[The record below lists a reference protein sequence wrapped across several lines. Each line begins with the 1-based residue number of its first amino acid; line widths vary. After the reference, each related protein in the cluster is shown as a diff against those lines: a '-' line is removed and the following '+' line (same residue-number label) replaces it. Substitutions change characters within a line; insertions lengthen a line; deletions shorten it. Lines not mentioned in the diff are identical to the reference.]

1 MVPWSR
7 LTGLVVTKQ
16 LPQMLF
22 TIFMRQSLMSN
33 VPSLL
38 TLILVIPS
46 ALVIFPSPDPLSLS
60 SHHLTI
66 HSSSLSLSQLRGEMV
81 PVKISFQRGSGL
93 GCASWFRSGEED
105 INKYRATL

>member
-22 TIFMRQSLMSN
+22 TIFMSVMSN
-33 VPSLL
+33 GPPPL

-46 ALVIFPSPDPLSLS
+46 ALVIFPPSDPGIVMGSRN
-60 SHHLTI
+60 
-66 HSSSLSLSQLRGEMV
+66 HS
-81 PVKISFQRGSGL
+81 
-93 GCASWFRSGEED
+93 
-105 INKYRATL
+105 